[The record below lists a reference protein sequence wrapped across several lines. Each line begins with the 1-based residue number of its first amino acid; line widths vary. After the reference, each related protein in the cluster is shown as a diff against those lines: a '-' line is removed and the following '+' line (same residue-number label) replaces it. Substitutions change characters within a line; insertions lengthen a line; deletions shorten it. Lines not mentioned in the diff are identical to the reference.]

1 MSEFNGDLA
10 TAFKQLGCRGSLEAG
25 RFTVDIGLWRYV
37 DDVSFQRDCQAALT
51 TPERQRAQELHAPGA
66 RSAFVQR
73 RAYLGWLLGTDSGAM
88 FAPTKPTSNQDH
100 LTNDRAISVS
110 STRTHAIFAVSP
122 GIKKIGLDV
131 EIANEKHNILALAD
145 ALFSAAETTAL
156 KQADPGTATDLF
168 YRIWRLKEAALKYRN
183 CGLAEGLNDTLF
195 IPVPQGGISVCQ
207 NPQGSR
213 GVSTASAFFEG
224 RFKGLDL
231 ALALPAMPGDAGL
244 WQVAK
249 ATPQVQPRSS

>member
-1 MSEFNGDLA
+1 MREFSANLA
-10 TAFKQLGCRGSLEAG
+10 EAFEQLGSRGTLQAG
-25 RFTVDIGLWRYV
+25 RYSVDIYLWRYV
-37 DDVSFQRDCQAALT
+37 DDVSIRRDCQAALT
-51 TPERQRAQELHAPGA
+51 SPERQRAQELHAPGA

-73 RAYLGWLLGTDSGAM
+73 RACLRWLRGKNCDAM
-88 FAPTKPTSNQDH
+88 ATPIKPASSHRHPENG
-100 LTNDRAISVS
+100 RAISVS
-110 STRTHAIFAVSP
+110 STGTHAIFAVSP

-131 EIANEKHNILALAD
+131 EIANEKQNILALAD
-145 ALFSAAETTAL
+145 ALFSAEETTAL
-156 KQADPGTATDLF
+156 RQADPRTATDLF

-195 IPVPQGGISVCQ
+195 IPDPQGGITVCQ
-207 NPQGSR
+207 NPKGSR
-213 GVSTASAFFEG
+213 RVSTASAFFEG

-249 ATPQVQPRSS
+249 ATQQVQPQSS